1 MVEKA
6 GFQVTKNIGLV
17 RNIGMEKKALHE
29 EIGQNMKE
37 LMEYVSQND
46 GKQAK
51 DLIVKVILEEG

>member
-1 MVEKA
+1 
-6 GFQVTKNIGLV
+6 
-17 RNIGMEKKALHE
+17 MEKKALHE